1 MENLLAGQLMVS
13 VAQNRQALGNSAAG
27 RVIDV
32 ITAGLQKKK
41 RIRIVFAA
49 APSQNE
55 MLAALTAAP
64 GVDWSRID
72 AFHMDEYLGL
82 PAGAPQLF
90 GSYLKKHLFS
100 KVTFGSVHLIDG
112 QAADSREECAR
123 YAALLEEAPIDLA
136 CMGIGENG
144 HVAFNDPPVADF
156 DDRAVV
162 KVVRLDEACRQ
173 QQVND
178 GCFPSLDLVPR
189 LALTMTVPA
198 LMKAACLSA
207 AVPGSSKAEAVRQTI
222 EGPIA
227 TSCPAS
233 ILRTHGCAC
242 LFLDT
247 DSASRLKIVND
258 SRKAGVP

>member
-1 MENLLAGQLMVS
+1 
-13 VAQNRQALGNSAAG
+13 
-27 RVIDV
+27 
-32 ITAGLQKKK
+32 
-41 RIRIVFAA
+41 
-49 APSQNE
+49 
-55 MLAALTAAP
+55 
-64 GVDWSRID
+64 
-72 AFHMDEYLGL
+72 MDEYLGL

-90 GSYLKKHLFS
+90 GSYLKEHLFS
-100 KVTFGSVHLIDG
+100 MVPFGSVHLMNG
-112 QAADSREECAR
+112 QAADPKEECAR
-123 YAALLEEAPIDLA
+123 YAALLEEEPIDLV

-178 GCFPSLDLVPR
+178 GCFPSLDLVPL

-198 LMKAACLSA
+198 LISAACLSA
-207 AVPGSSKAEAVRQTI
+207 AVPGPAKAEAVRQTI

-233 ILRTHGCAC
+233 ILRTHACAS

-247 DSASRLKIVND
+247 LSASRLKVFND
-258 SRKAGVP
+258 SRKERVP